1 MTNIPLKTE
10 IQRKVKEFEKVS
22 NITLTDKEKTLL
34 EMGIQIGIKL
44 GIDLIKKEIK

>member
-1 MTNIPLKTE
+1 MTNVPLKTE
-10 IQRKVKEFEKVS
+10 IQRNVKEFEKVS